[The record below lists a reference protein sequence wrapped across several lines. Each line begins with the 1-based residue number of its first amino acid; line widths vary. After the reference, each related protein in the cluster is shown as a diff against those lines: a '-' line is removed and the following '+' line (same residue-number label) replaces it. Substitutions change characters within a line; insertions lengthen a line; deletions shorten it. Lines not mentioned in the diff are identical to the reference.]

1 MRRFHLADAQH
12 SGTSKDPG
20 RAVML
25 EQGQDNDRCW
35 GCAFLLP
42 TRDAARILETMD
54 VRESA
59 YEALV
64 SRFVWEVLRRRAHR
78 ARRRGPRL
86 PGVHNRSK
94 AAGHTGESPI
104 TTIASIIASARGPS
118 GRNVDYLYRL
128 DGWLLQ
134 HGIRDDHVGAIA
146 KLVHEREEAE
156 EESRVCEDEP
166 CAAAQGR
173 VVVDDGAAE
182 VDVELRPFISRG
194 RVVRVVGDFEA
205 GAHVAVVSV
214 AGRPSRR
221 GGRRR
226 RCADDEFA

>member
-1 MRRFHLADAQH
+1 MHDDWDDIWIFGYGSILWRQGFAFERSIVGYVKGHVRRFHLADAQH
-12 SGTSKDPG
+12 RGTAKDPG

-59 YEALV
+59 YEKRCLDLYGRSSDDVPIVRDVVAT
-64 SRFVWEVLRRRAHR
+64 S
-78 ARRRGPRL
+78 ARCPS
-86 PGVHNRSK
+86 RSK

-134 HGIRDDHVGAIA
+134 HGIRDDHVRPSRSSSTSG
-146 KLVHEREEAE
+146 RRPRR
-156 EESRVCEDEP
+156 SRVCEDEP
-166 CAAAQGR
+166 CAVSQGR
-173 VVVDDGAAE
+173 VVVMMA
-182 VDVELRPFISRG
+182 RPRSCRTAG
-194 RVVRVVGDFEA
+194 EA
-205 GAHVAVVSV
+205 Y
-214 AGRPSRR
+214 
-221 GGRRR
+221 
-226 RCADDEFA
+226 